1 MTVLAPEL
9 PFRRL
14 FLNFFAQC
22 CAVLPPLVRPCAT
35 QLTHAAA
42 HSRLAFHPT
51 VNGWTVS
58 RADLTRIVP
67 HRTKMAAIFIR
78 DEQSDTTV

>member
-14 FLNFFAQC
+14 FLKIFAQC
-22 CAVLPPLVRPCAT
+22 CAVLPPLMRPGTT

-58 RADLTRIVP
+58 RADLTRIAP